1 MTRQYY
7 VYILAS
13 KPNGTLYIGMTN
25 NLSRRVWEHRQGLVP
40 VIPAQAGIHVSS
52 FTKRYNVHRLVYSE
66 SFARP
71 QDAIQR
77 EKRLKK
83 WNRAW
88 KIRLIESTNPGWKD
102 LSQTVMHMP

>member
-1 MTRQYY
+1 MSRQYY

-13 KPNGTLYIGMTN
+13 KAHGTLYIGMTN
-25 NLSRRVWEHRQGLVP
+25 NIAGRVWQHRQGLVE
-40 VIPAQAGIHVSS
+40 G

-71 QDAIQR
+71 IDAIQR

-88 KIRLIESTNPGWKD
+88 KIRLIESVNPNWND
-102 LSQTVMHMP
+102 LYETVMNMP